1 MSKAQQINLNMQLSE
16 KLATFVIA
24 NPKILKKYSGCSYVV
39 FSYKNKELNELNNEL
54 VIGLIN
60 EGKNVVKAIQTSD
73 KILPWKFSTASN

>member
-1 MSKAQQINLNMQLSE
+1 MSKAQQVNLNMQLSE
-16 KLATFVIA
+16 ELATFIIT

-39 FSYKNKELNELNNEL
+39 FAYKNKELNELNNEL

-73 KILPWKFSTASN
+73 KKFPWKFLTALN